1 MRGFF
6 NNLFRGKQSVSLEE
20 ACQKNQE
27 NLSRAKAT
35 DEEEILVWQASNA
48 LTSGEFE
55 EAVQRYLEL
64 AIKYPWN
71 KGLYLSQVGAG
82 YYFLTEFDKAIAYY
96 LEAKQVGM
104 DAAMMDD
111 SVWETCETQY
121 NNTHNKTDIKKY
133 LEYFPEG
140 SHIKKAQKLLN
151 G

>member
-6 NNLFRGKQSVSLEE
+6 SNLFKGKQTVSLEE

-27 NLSRAKAT
+27 YLSKAKTAE
-35 DEEEILVWQASNA
+35 EEEILEWQASNA

-64 AIKYPWN
+64 AIKFPWN

-104 DAAMMDD
+104 DAALIDD
-111 SVWETCETQY
+111 NVWETCETQY
-121 NNTHNKTDIKKY
+121 NNTYNKMDIKKY

-140 SHIKKAQKLLN
+140 NHVQKAHKLLN

>member
-1 MRGFF
+1 MRRFF
-6 NNLFRGKQSVSLEE
+6 SNLFKGKQSVSLKE
-20 ACQKNQE
+20 AYQKSGE
-27 NLSRAKAT
+27 YLSRTRAT
-35 DEEEILVWQASNA
+35 DEEETLEWQASNA

-71 KGLYLSQVGAG
+71 KGIYLSQVGAG

-104 DAAMMDD
+104 DAALIDD
-111 SVWETCETQY
+111 NVWETCETQF
-121 NNTHNKTDIKKY
+121 NNTYNKTDIKKY

-140 SHIKKAQKLLN
+140 NHVDKAQKLLN

>member
-1 MRGFF
+1 MGFF
-6 NNLFRGKQSVSLEE
+6 RSLFGRKRSMTLEE
-20 ACQKNQE
+20 ANKKNQQY
-27 NLSRAKAT
+27 LSKVKAA

-71 KGLYLSQVGAG
+71 KGLYLSQAGAG

-104 DAAMMDD
+104 DANMMDD
-111 SVWETCETQY
+111 NIWEACETQY

-140 SHIKKAQKLLN
+140 KHLHKAHKLLN